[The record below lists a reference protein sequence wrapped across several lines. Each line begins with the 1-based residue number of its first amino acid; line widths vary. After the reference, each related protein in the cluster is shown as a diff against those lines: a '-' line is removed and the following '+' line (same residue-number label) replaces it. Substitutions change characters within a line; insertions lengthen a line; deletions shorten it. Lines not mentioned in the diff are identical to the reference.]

1 VLRRRAQGTR
11 MRVPRRHS
19 LRPITLLIAVTF
31 ILSLIG
37 NDQISRAGSAAPT
50 WIFVASLCTL
60 PMLSILLCQRRAK
73 RDAEHRISWHLL
85 SGAIIAAAS
94 ALVVRG
100 VLASGAL
107 PSLSGRV
114 DVGLFSAG
122 SIPFADILGL
132 SFYPLAGL
140 ALARFIRAERSE
152 GASNGWADAVVCGIG
167 ALALISFLALDPA
180 TANMRGGKLTN
191 VFPLVYPVCDVFLLV
206 LVMGGL
212 QAWRHSRSG
221 KYLVAAVGCS
231 FVSDT
236 ANLFFNTD
244 NSNVFADRVTYLWL
258 VSAALLAL
266 IAVEPTPTTERTG
279 ANVSLGVPFAFA
291 MTSVTLLILDRFR
304 SVHPIALVLS
314 GATLAAAA
322 VRASMAFQELRTL
335 TQTRREARTDEL
347 TQLPNRRSFSEMIGR
362 TVAGPTFDRSPVAV
376 LMVDLDG
383 FKVINDTLGHHTGD
397 ELLREVARRFTATLA
412 PGDMLA
418 RLGGDEFGIVVHPR
432 EEPGWAL
439 AAGTRLVESLQ
450 DRMELDGVPIQVR
463 ASVGASLFP
472 DHGDTPSLLLQR
484 ADVAMYEAKRNG
496 GGVRFYSQTFDRNS
510 REQLEHLE
518 ELRNAIDLNQLV
530 LYYQPKVRF
539 VDGTL
544 TGVEALVRW
553 EHPTRGLLSPAEFL
567 PLATEGGLLPQLTRK
582 VLAIAVEQA
591 GRWHLQGQ
599 SLGISVNVGT
609 VDVVDATFPNFVE
622 EVLARHQLPAAL
634 LTIEITEDSV
644 IEDPVRTAQIVAR
657 LRQFGTK
664 VSIDDFG
671 AGYASLSLLREL
683 DLDELKLDKSLVDE
697 VDTSS
702 RQKALVRAAVGLA
715 HALGLSLVAEGVES
729 ADAWR
734 ELQLLDCDVA
744 QGYLVSRPLSAL
756 DLQAWLEAQRRRLP
770 TNRPLQ
776 TVPRPSIAAVANP
789 TFVPALR
796 RRPRTLPA
804 QAWAA
809 HPPASL
815 PAPIATRTAS

>member
-1 VLRRRAQGTR
+1 
-11 MRVPRRHS
+11 MRTPRRHS
-19 LRPITLLIAVTF
+19 VRPVTLLIAVTF

-37 NDQISRAGSAAPT
+37 NDQVSRAGSAAPT

-85 SGAIIAAAS
+85 SAAIVAAAS

-100 VLASGAL
+100 VLASGAF
-107 PSLSGRV
+107 PFLSGGV

-180 TANMRGGKLTN
+180 TASMRGGKLTN
-191 VFPLVYPVCDVFLLV
+191 VFPLIYPVCDVFLLV

-231 FVSDT
+231 FVSNT

-244 NSNVFADRVTYLWL
+244 NSNMFADRITYLWL

-266 IAVEPTPTTERTG
+266 IAVEPTPSTERTG

-314 GATLAAAA
+314 GTTLAAAA

-362 TVAGPTFDRSPVAV
+362 TVAPTFDRSPVAV

-418 RLGGDEFGIVVHPR
+418 RLGGDEFGIVVQPR

-439 AAGTRLVESLQ
+439 AAANRLVESLQ

-463 ASVGASLFP
+463 ASVGASLYP

-496 GGVRFYSQTFDRNS
+496 GGVRFYSQSFDRNS

-518 ELRNAIDLNQLV
+518 ELRNAIDLDQLV

-553 EHPTRGLLSPAEFL
+553 EHPTRGLLSPADFL
-567 PLATEGGLLPQLTRK
+567 PLATEGGLLPKLTRK

-591 GRWHLQGQ
+591 GRWHAQGE

-622 EVLARHQLPAAL
+622 EVLARNHLPAAL

-657 LRQFGTK
+657 LRQLGTK

-744 QGYLVSRPLSAL
+744 QGYLVSRPLSNP

-770 TNRPLQ
+770 TNRPAPAALRSPVLA
-776 TVPRPSIAAVANP
+776 VPNP
-789 TFVPALR
+789 TYVPPLR
-796 RRPRTLPA
+796 RRPRALPA

-815 PAPIATRTAS
+815 PAPAVTQAAS

>member
-1 VLRRRAQGTR
+1 MRA
-11 MRVPRRHS
+11 PRRQS
-19 LRPITLLIAVTF
+19 VRPITLLIAVTF
-31 ILSLIG
+31 VLSLIG
-37 NDQISRAGSAAPT
+37 NDQVSRAGTAAPT

-60 PMLSILLCQRRAK
+60 PMLSIHLCQRRAK
-73 RDAEHRISWHLL
+73 RDAEHRLSWHLL
-85 SGAIIAAAS
+85 SAAIVAAAS

-100 VLASGAL
+100 VLASGAF
-107 PSLSGRV
+107 PFLSGRV

-132 SFYPLAGL
+132 SFYVLAGL
-140 ALARFIRAERSE
+140 ALARLIRAERSE

-180 TANMRGGKLTN
+180 TASMRGSKVTN
-191 VFPLVYPVCDVFLLV
+191 VFPLIYPVCDVFLLV

-244 NSNVFADRVTYLWL
+244 NSNMFASRITYLWL

-266 IAVEPTPTTERTG
+266 IAVEPTPSTERTG

-362 TVAGPTFDRSPVAV
+362 TVAPTFDRSPVAV

-418 RLGGDEFGIVVHPR
+418 RLGGDEFGIVVQPR

-439 AAGTRLVESLQ
+439 AAANRLVESLQ

-463 ASVGASLFP
+463 ASVGASLYP

-496 GGVRFYSQTFDRNS
+496 GGVRFYSQSFDRNS

-518 ELRNAIDLNQLV
+518 ELRNAIDLDQLV

-553 EHPTRGLLSPAEFL
+553 EHPARGLLSPADFL

-591 GRWHLQGQ
+591 GRWHGLGQ

-622 EVLARHQLPAAL
+622 EVLARNKLPAAL

-644 IEDPVRTAQIVAR
+644 IEDPVRTAQVVAR
-657 LRQFGTK
+657 LRQLGAK

-715 HALGLSLVAEGVES
+715 HALGLSLVAEGVET

-770 TNRPLQ
+770 TNRPAPIALRSASPV
-776 TVPRPSIAAVANP
+776 VPNP
-789 TFVPALR
+789 TYVPPLR

-815 PAPIATRTAS
+815 PTPIVTQVAS

>member
-1 VLRRRAQGTR
+1 MRA
-11 MRVPRRHS
+11 PRRHS
-19 LRPITLLIAVTF
+19 VRPITLLIIVTF

-37 NDQISRAGSAAPT
+37 NDQVSNAGNAAPT

-60 PMLSILLCQRRAK
+60 PMLAIFLCQRRAK
-73 RDAEHRISWHLL
+73 RDAEHRISWYLL
-85 SGAIIAAAS
+85 SAAIVAAAS

-100 VLASGAL
+100 VLASGAF
-107 PSLSGRV
+107 PFLSGGV

-122 SIPFADILGL
+122 PIPFADILGL
-132 SFYPLAGL
+132 SFYLLAGL
-140 ALARFIRAERSE
+140 ALGRFIRAERSE

-180 TANMRGGKLTN
+180 TAKMRGGKLTN
-191 VFPLVYPVCDVFLLV
+191 IFPLIYPVCDVFLLV

-231 FVSDT
+231 FISDT
-236 ANLFFNTD
+236 ANLFFNVD
-244 NSNVFADRVTYLWL
+244 NLNVFADRITYLWL

-266 IAVEPTPTTERTG
+266 IAIEPTPSTERAG

-322 VRASMAFQELRTL
+322 VRASMAFQELRML

-347 TQLPNRRSFSEMIGR
+347 TQLPNRRAFSEM
-362 TVAGPTFDRSPVAV
+362 VARAVVTAQADGSPLAV

-397 ELLREVARRFTATLA
+397 ELLREVARRFSDALA
-412 PGDMLA
+412 PGDVLA
-418 RLGGDEFGIVVHPR
+418 RLGGDEFGILVQPR
-432 EEPGWAL
+432 SEAGWVL
-439 AAGTRLVESLQ
+439 AAGNRLVDALQ

-463 ASVGASLFP
+463 ASVGASIYP
-472 DHGDTPSLLLQR
+472 DHGVTPSLLLQR
-484 ADVAMYEAKRNG
+484 ADVAMYEAKRSG
-496 GGVRFYSQTFDRNS
+496 GGVRFYNQSFDRNS
-510 REQLEHLE
+510 RERLQHLE
-518 ELRNAIDLNQLV
+518 ELRNAIDHDQLV
-530 LYYQPKVRF
+530 LYFQPKV
-539 VDGTL
+539 DGQL

-553 EHPTRGLLSPAEFL
+553 EHPTRGLLSPSEFL

-582 VLAIAVEQA
+582 VLTKAVTQA
-591 GRWHLQGQ
+591 GLWHARGE

-609 VDVVDATFPNFVE
+609 ADVVDSTFPSFVE
-622 EVLARHQLPAAL
+622 QQLSRHRLPTAL

-644 IEDPVRTAQIVAR
+644 IEDPIRTAQIVAQ
-657 LRQFGTK
+657 LRKLGTK

-683 DLDELKLDKSLVDE
+683 DLDELKLDKSLVDDI
-697 VDTSS
+697 DTSS

-734 ELQLLDCDVA
+734 ALQLLDCDVA
-744 QGYLVSRPLSAL
+744 QGYLVSRPMCAADLSAW
-756 DLQAWLEAQRRRLP
+756 LQIQRRRQP
-770 TNRPLQ
+770 TNQQPTNVVRPIA
-776 TVPRPSIAAVANP
+776 VPAAMAHPVPSI
-789 TFVPALR
+789 R
-796 RRPRTLPA
+796 RRTRPLPA

-809 HPPASL
+809 QL
-815 PAPIATRTAS
+815 PAPTGSPVSAVTRVAG

>member
-1 VLRRRAQGTR
+1 
-11 MRVPRRHS
+11 MRSPRRHS
-19 LRPITLLIAVTF
+19 ARPVTLLIAVTF
-31 ILSLIG
+31 VLSLIG
-37 NDQISRAGSAAPT
+37 NAQVSRAGTAAPT

-60 PMLSILLCQRRAK
+60 PMLSIFLCQRRAK
-73 RDAEHRISWHLL
+73 RDPEHQISWHLM
-85 SGAIIAAAS
+85 SAAIVAAAS

-100 VLASGAL
+100 VLASGAF
-107 PSLSGRV
+107 PFLSGGV

-132 SFYPLAGL
+132 SFYVLAGL

-180 TANMRGGKLTN
+180 TASMRGGKLTN
-191 VFPLVYPVCDVFLLV
+191 VFPLIYPVCDVFLLV

-231 FVSDT
+231 FISDT

-244 NSNVFADRVTYLWL
+244 NSNVFADRITYLWL

-266 IAVEPTPTTERTG
+266 IAVEPTPSTERTG

-418 RLGGDEFGIVVHPR
+418 RLGGDEFGIVVQPR

-439 AAGTRLVESLQ
+439 AAASRLVESLQ

-463 ASVGASLFP
+463 ASVGASLYP

-484 ADVAMYEAKRNG
+484 ADVAMYEAKRSG
-496 GGVRFYSQTFDRNS
+496 GGVRFYNQSFDRNS
-510 REQLEHLE
+510 RERLQHLE
-518 ELRNAIDLNQLV
+518 ELRNAIDHDQLV
-530 LYYQPKVRF
+530 LYFQPKVRF

-567 PLATEGGLLPQLTRK
+567 PLAVEGGLLPQLTRK
-582 VLAIAVEQA
+582 VLAKAVTQA
-591 GRWHLQGQ
+591 GLWHARGET
-599 SLGISVNVGT
+599 LGISVNVGT
-609 VDVVDATFPNFVE
+609 ADVVDSMFPSFVE
-622 EVLARHQLPAAL
+622 QQLTRHRLPAAL

-644 IEDPVRTAQIVAR
+644 IEDPVRTAQIVAQ
-657 LRQFGTK
+657 LRKLGVK

-683 DLDELKLDKSLVDE
+683 DLDELKLDKSLVDDI
-697 VDTSS
+697 DTSS

-734 ELQLLDCDVA
+734 ALQLLDCDIA
-744 QGYLVSRPLSAL
+744 QGYLVSRPLSAG
-756 DLQAWLEAQRRRLP
+756 DLSAWLDTQRRRQP
-770 TNRPLQ
+770 TNHQPSNAMRP
-776 TVPRPSIAAVANP
+776 AAVPATMANP
-789 TFVPALR
+789 VQSIR
-796 RRPRTLPA
+796 RRTRPLPA

-809 HPPASL
+809 QL
-815 PAPIATRTAS
+815 PTPHGSPVPVVTRAAG